1 MFNSHDGER
10 NHFKLNFEMG
20 FSYLSRQLTR
30 ERLDLPSSNSTHP
43 SCLEEEPYWYL
54 VHWVKGQG
62 HQGQIQIV

>member
-43 SCLEEEPYWYL
+43 SCLEEEPY
-54 VHWVKGQG
+54 
-62 HQGQIQIV
+62 